1 MMRFKDMDAYNT
13 WQAERDVNMKASEP
27 PSSTLPKDKADS
39 GPESKLQAKIL
50 KWAKDKGYPVF
61 HDRSRKKNVPGWP
74 DLTLCLPKGIVLFLE
89 LKSEKGVLRKEQEAI
104 RQQIMYLKHDY
115 FIVKSYKRFQ
125 EIIWDLTHD
134 IDNLY

>member
-1 MMRFKDMDAYNT
+1 MMRFENMDAYNT
-13 WQAERDVNMKASEP
+13 WQAERQTGLKP
-27 PSSTLPKDKADS
+27 PSAPGSTLQEDKADS
-39 GPESKLQAKIL
+39 GPESKLQSKIL
-50 KWAKDKGYPVF
+50 KWAKDKGFPIF
-61 HDRSRKKNVPGWP
+61 HDWSRKKNIPGWP

-134 IDNLY
+134 IDNL